1 MHVADLS
8 LTDDAPRR
16 ASKNDA
22 PISVSSTFA
31 DSIEPADIAEMLRWL
46 MIASDDDTK
55 QPMAARQRKLLE
67 GIAELIAAAAWVW
80 LAGIRGDG
88 EKSEPVVVTILDGGW
103 ASDEERLEFFRA
115 IGHSAQELVSGV
127 FGDHSRW
134 PKEPLTCSSEE
145 CVSAPRWRPNA
156 KCSTWV
162 DAGFEHV
169 LVSVCTLDAHS
180 YSGAV
185 FYRRLQEPPYGKR
198 ERAIVHAMFQQV
210 DWMHRSVVQ
219 AATLVSTIDL
229 SQRERE
235 VIMRVLAG
243 ESRKTIA
250 TTLHVS
256 LHTVADHLKQIYRK
270 LGVKTR
276 AGLMA
281 KFIQGPVTPLGHD
294 VKV

>member
-1 MHVADLS
+1 VNGL
-8 LTDDAPRR
+8 
-16 ASKNDA
+16 
-22 PISVSSTFA
+22 
-31 DSIEPADIAEMLRWL
+31 
-46 MIASDDDTK
+46 
-55 QPMAARQRKLLE
+55 
-67 GIAELIAAAAWVW
+67 
-80 LAGIRGDG
+80 
-88 EKSEPVVVTILDGGW
+88 
-103 ASDEERLEFFRA
+103 
-115 IGHSAQELVSGV
+115 
-127 FGDHSRW
+127 FGDHARW

-145 CVSAPRWRPNA
+145 CLSIPRWRPNA

-169 LVSVCTLDAHS
+169 LVSVCTLEAQS

-198 ERAIVHAMFQQV
+198 ERAIVHAMFQQI

-219 AATLVSTIDL
+219 VAALVSATDL

-235 VIMRVLAG
+235 VLMRVLAG

-250 TTLHVS
+250 ATLHVS

-270 LGVKTR
+270 LGVKTG

-281 KFIQGPVTPLGHD
+281 KFIQGPTSPPGHD

>member
-1 MHVADLS
+1 MVRDTKEPVIVGRLHVADLS

-16 ASKNDA
+16 AGRNDA

-31 DSIEPADIAEMLRWL
+31 DTIEPADIAEMLRWL
-46 MIASDDDTK
+46 MIAAEDDK
-55 QPMAARQRKLLE
+55 KLPMAARQRKVLE
-67 GIAELIAAAAWVW
+67 GIGELIAAAAWVW
-80 LAGIRGDG
+80 LAGIRGEG
-88 EKSEPVVVTILDGGW
+88 EQSEPVVVTILDGGW
-103 ASDEERLEFFRA
+103 ASEEERLEFFRA
-115 IGHSAQELVSGV
+115 IGHSAQELVN
-127 FGDHSRW
+127 
-134 PKEPLTCSSEE
+134 TCSSEE
-145 CVSAPRWRPNA
+145 CLSVPRWRPNA

-169 LVSVCTLDAHS
+169 LVSVCTLDAQS
-180 YSGAV
+180 YSSAV

-198 ERAIVHAMFQQV
+198 ERAIVHAMFQQI

-219 AATLVSTIDL
+219 AAALVSATEL

-235 VIMRVLAG
+235 VLMRVLAG

-250 TTLHVS
+250 ATLHVS

-281 KFIQGPVTPLGHD
+281 KFIQGPITPPGRD